1 MLSYR
6 SVLHAICPYMIHIV
20 MSMCISSTSSII
32 DTIQPNFDVS
42 GWLLVGWW
50 IGFGYY
56 FYFFPKLGWVIGNF
70 FYSSK
75 QLCHAINDFNFFFK
89 FISLVYFGF
98 WDFVKN
104 FYFNLVYILSINLI
118 KLEYYAQFYKL

>member
-70 FYSSK
+70 FIQVNNCAMLLMILIFFSN
-75 QLCHAINDFNFFFK
+75 LLVWFILDFETLLKIFT
-89 FISLVYFGF
+89 
-98 WDFVKN
+98 
-104 FYFNLVYILSINLI
+104 LI
-118 KLEYYAQFYKL
+118 